1 MKIKTEGKRWKGK
14 RKEIKKARESDS
26 FFDELVW
33 KESRELKGAVKTNWT
48 ASQLSQIGHFN
59 EADISTV

>member
-1 MKIKTEGKRWKGK
+1 MEREEESE
-14 RKEIKKARESDS
+14 EIQEAGESDG

-33 KESRELKGAVKTNWT
+33 NESRVLERPVKTNWT